1 MNLAKYLKHNQ
12 TMDTLMTSKAKV
24 NAKRLSCE
32 ILLNNYEPQFMRH
45 KVISI
50 QKLHP
55 TLILSKSERL
65 YCVN

>member
-24 NAKRLSCE
+24 NVKRLSCE

-45 KVISI
+45 KVVSI
-50 QKLHP
+50 QKLRS